1 MDAPLTV
8 DSMTATLAANTL
20 TGQMIIAGT
29 PVCGTGEQV
38 RGFDPS
44 AGKSLEPV
52 YQHGDASHVETA
64 CAAAADAFAAY
75 RATTSEQRATFLE
88 AIATNIEAIS
98 EALIA
103 RAVAESGLP
112 LPRIT
117 GEVGRTT
124 GQLRLFAAVLR
135 EGSWN
140 GARIDTALPDRTPL
154 PRPDIRQRFIPLG
167 PVAVF
172 GASNFPLAFS
182 VAGGDT
188 ASALAAGCPVVVKGH
203 DAHPGTSELVAR
215 AISDAVRQSGLPA
228 GTFSLL
234 FGSGPDLGITLVTD
248 PRIKAV
254 GFTGSRSGGLAL
266 VAAAAAR
273 PEPIPVYAEMSS
285 INPVFLLDGAL
296 ATRGDDLGRAFVG
309 SGPDLGITLVTDPRI
324 KAVGFTGSRSGGLA
338 LVAAAAARPEPI
350 PVYAEMSS
358 INPVFLLD
366 GALATRGDDL
376 GRAFVGSL
384 TMGSGQFCTNPGLV
398 IAVDSPGLDA
408 FIVAAREALSAAP
421 ATPMLTPNIARSYA
435 SGVDALTGAADLV
448 GRGEGPTGET
458 SCRAALFATD
468 APSFLNSEVLQA
480 EVFGSSSL
488 IVRCA
493 DSDEMHAVAEGI
505 EGQLTATVHADD
517 SDVDEAGRLLPL
529 LELKAGRIL
538 FDGWPTGVEV
548 CHAMVH
554 GGPFPATSDSRSTSV
569 GARAIERFLRP
580 VAYQSVPK
588 SLLPSA
594 IADGNPEN
602 LWRRIDG
609 QLTQD

>member
-1 MDAPLTV
+1 MQSLHHLCAKWSWTGIDRTPTV
-8 DSMTATLAANTL
+8 GGMTATMTANAL

-29 PVCGTGEQV
+29 PVRGTGQQI
-38 RGFDPS
+38 RGFDPA
-44 AGKSLEPV
+44 AGTPLEPV
-52 YQHGDASHVETA
+52 YHHGDSSHVDAA
-64 CAAAADAFAAY
+64 CAAAAEAFAPY
-75 RATTSEQRATFLE
+75 RATTSEQRAQFLE
-88 AIATNIEAIS
+88 AIATNIES
-98 EALIA
+98 LGEALVA
-103 RAVAESGLP
+103 RTVAETGLP
-112 LPRIT
+112 QARIT

-124 GQLRLFAAVLR
+124 GQLRLFAGVLR

-140 GARIDTALPDRTPL
+140 GARIDTAQPDRTPL

-172 GASNFPLAFS
+172 SASNFPLAFS

-188 ASALAAGCPVVVKGH
+188 ASALAAGCPVVVKAH

-215 AISDAVRQSGLPA
+215 AISDAVAQSGMPA

-234 FGSGPDLGITLVTD
+234 FGTGQDLGIALVSD

-285 INPVFLLDGAL
+285 INPVFLLGGAL
-296 ATRGDDLGRAFVG
+296 DSRGAE
-309 SGPDLGITLVTDPRI
+309 
-324 KAVGFTGSRSGGLA
+324 LA
-338 LVAAAAARPEPI
+338 K
-350 PVYAEMSS
+350 
-358 INPVFLLD
+358 
-366 GALATRGDDL
+366 
-376 GRAFVGSL
+376 AFVGSL

-398 IAVDSPGLDA
+398 IAVDGPGLDT
-408 FIVAAREALSAAP
+408 FVDAAREELSGAP
-421 ATPMLTPNIARSYA
+421 AAPMLTPNIARSYA
-435 SGVDALTGAADLV
+435 SGVESLSQAAQLV
-448 GRGEGPTGET
+448 ARGEVSGSET
-458 SCRAALFATD
+458 CGQAALFTTD
-468 APSFLNSEVLQA
+468 AQSFLASEDLQA

-493 DSDEMHAVAEGI
+493 DFDEMRTVTQRI

-517 SDVDEAGRLLPL
+517 SDLDEAATLLPM

-538 FDGWPTGVEV
+538 FGGWPTGVEV

-569 GARAIERFLRP
+569 GSRAIERFLRP
-580 VAYQSVPK
+580 VSYQNIPNT
-588 SLLPSA
+588 LLPNA
-594 IADGNPEN
+594 IADGNPDH

-609 QLTQD
+609 HLTQD

>member
-1 MDAPLTV
+1 
-8 DSMTATLAANTL
+8 MTATMPGTSRLK
-20 TGQMIIAGT
+20 GQMLIAGS
-29 PVCGTGEQV
+29 PIRGSGPPIRAFNPGSGQELEPAYPYGEQ
-38 RGFDPS
+38 
-44 AGKSLEPV
+44 
-52 YQHGDASHVETA
+52 SHVDAA
-64 CAAAADAFAAY
+64 CAAAAAAFAVY
-75 RATTSEQRATFLE
+75 RSTTSVQRAQFLE
-88 AIATNIEAIS
+88 AIAVNIEAIGD
-98 EALIA
+98 EVIA

-112 LPRIT
+112 EARIT

-124 GQLRLFAAVLR
+124 GQLRLFAEVLR
-135 EGSWN
+135 DGSWN
-140 GARIDTALPDRTPL
+140 GVRIDPALPDRKPL
-154 PRPDIRQRFIPLG
+154 PRPDIRQCSVALG

-188 ASALAAGCPVVVKGH
+188 ASALAAGCPVVVKAH
-203 DAHPGTSELVAR
+203 DAHPGTSELIGR
-215 AISDAVRQSGLPA
+215 AITDAVADAGLPP

-234 FGSGPDLGITLVTD
+234 FGSGPELGIALVTD

-254 GFTGSRSGGLAL
+254 GFTGSRTAGTAL

-296 ATRGDDLGRAFVG
+296 ASRGSDLGRAFV
-309 SGPDLGITLVTDPRI
+309 
-324 KAVGFTGSRSGGLA
+324 A
-338 LVAAAAARPEPI
+338 
-350 PVYAEMSS
+350 
-358 INPVFLLD
+358 
-366 GALATRGDDL
+366 
-376 GRAFVGSL
+376 SL

-398 IAVDSPGLDA
+398 IAVDGPGLDT
-408 FIVAAREALSAAP
+408 FLTAARDAVAQAP
-421 ATPMLTPNIARSYA
+421 ATPMLTPGIAENYA
-435 SGVDALTGAADLV
+435 TGVNKLSSEADLII
-448 GRGEGPTGET
+448 RGEADDSQT

-468 APSFLNSEVLQA
+468 AASFLRSEELQA

-493 DSDEMHAVAEGI
+493 DAAEMRTVAGNI
-505 EGQLTATVHADD
+505 EGQLTATVHADETD
-517 SDVDEAGRLLPL
+517 YDDARQLVPL

-554 GGPFPATSDSRSTSV
+554 GGPYPATSDSRSTSV
-569 GARAIERFLRP
+569 GSRAIERFLRP
-580 VAYQSVPK
+580 VCYQNVPK

-594 IADGNPEN
+594 IADGNPDH

-609 QLTQD
+609 RLTQN

>member
-1 MDAPLTV
+1 MDRRLSVSA
-8 DSMTATLAANTL
+8 MTATLANQL
-20 TGQMIIAGT
+20 TGQMIIAGS
-29 PVCGTGEQV
+29 PVSGTGAEI
-38 RGFDPS
+38 RGFDPA
-44 AGKSLEPV
+44 AGQPLEPA
-52 YQHGDASHVETA
+52 YRHGDSADVE
-64 CAAAADAFAAY
+64 AAAAAAAAAFPVY
-75 RATTSEQRATFLE
+75 RATTSEQRAQFLE
-88 AIATNIEAIS
+88 AIAARIEAVK
-98 EALIA
+98 ETLIA

-112 LPRIT
+112 QARIT

-124 GQLRLFAAVLR
+124 GQLRLFAEVLR

-140 GARIDTALPDRTPL
+140 GARIDNALPDRAPL

-172 GASNFPLAFS
+172 SASNFPLAFS

-203 DAHPGTSELVAR
+203 DAHPGTSEIVAR
-215 AISDAVRQSGLPA
+215 AITEAVAESGLPA

-234 FGSGPDLGITLVTD
+234 FGTGQTLGIALVTD

-254 GFTGSRSGGLAL
+254 GFTGSRTGGTAL

-296 ATRGDDLGRAFVG
+296 STRGAELGKAF
-309 SGPDLGITLVTDPRI
+309 I
-324 KAVGFTGSRSGGLA
+324 
-338 LVAAAAARPEPI
+338 
-350 PVYAEMSS
+350 
-358 INPVFLLD
+358 
-366 GALATRGDDL
+366 
-376 GRAFVGSL
+376 GSL

-398 IAVDSPGLDA
+398 IAVDGPGLDTFVA
-408 FIVAAREALSAAP
+408 AAREAVSAAP
-421 ATPMLTPNIARSYA
+421 ATPMLTPNIAGSYA
-435 SGVDALTGAADLV
+435 SGVASLEAAAELVARGA
-448 GRGEGPTGET
+448 EGSET
-458 SCRAALFATD
+458 CGQAALFTTD
-468 APSFLNSEVLQA
+468 ATSFLASEDLQA

-493 DSDEMHAVAEGI
+493 DAAEVAVVAQGI

-517 SDVDEAGRLLPL
+517 SDVDAAAALLPL

-538 FDGWPTGVEV
+538 FNGWPTGVEV

-554 GGPFPATSDSRSTSV
+554 GGPFPATSDSRTTSV

-580 VAYQSVPK
+580 VAYQDVPK
-588 SLLPSA
+588 ALLPSA
-594 IADGNPEN
+594 IADGNPEQI
-602 LWRRIDG
+602 WRRIDG
-609 QLTQD
+609 RLSQD